1 MSTHTL
7 VIPPAEHGEEDFAY
21 ADQLVIDEGG
31 IDLKSG
37 GETVISAS
45 FDKLDPFQL
54 AYEVLPETYIL
65 PADLT
70 GPEDEES
77 IQALSVMVE
86 EVTDEELEYSARLF
100 LTALARRNGYEK

>member
-21 ADQLVIDEGG
+21 AEQLVIDEGG

-54 AYEVLPETYIL
+54 AYEVLPESFSFPTPQDSLEWEEFVQTGAHNTENISDE
-65 PADLT
+65 DL
-70 GPEDEES
+70 
-77 IQALSVMVE
+77 
-86 EVTDEELEYSARLF
+86 ELAARGF
-100 LTALARRNGYEK
+100 LTMLAIRGGYTK